1 MIETVG
7 ARIGVRDFIA
17 RMAMEMKMEMAA
29 CEGKV
34 RATGVL
40 RQDANARRMDR
51 PPRLRRLPRDS
62 VYCAVDRA

>member
-17 RMAMEMKMEMAA
+17 RVAMKMKMEMAA

-34 RATGVL
+34 RATDVL
-40 RQDANARRMDR
+40 RQDADARRMDR